1 MFWNVK
7 IVMPR
12 RMISVMRHFPLICID
27 YHYIV
32 VMKQLCRKKFL
43 EVSCLGF
50 ICFFLKK
57 FSFLLF
63 SLFTIVR
70 TVNSFVRIYFVVEFF
85 FFFNI
90 TSLST
95 SLLPSQWVPHL
106 RYVKYLSRVSFV
118 TTSFHLHFLSSQ
130 GTSLN
135 RIHNPSFNSHS
146 SFFANNIFGNKAHDD
161 GVKNIY
167 FIF

>member
-1 MFWNVK
+1 
-7 IVMPR
+7 MPR

-50 ICFFLKK
+50 ICFSKEVFFPSLQSVYHCAHRKQ
-57 FSFLLF
+57 FCQNIFCRRVLL
-63 SLFTIVR
+63 
-70 TVNSFVRIYFVVEFF
+70 
-85 FFFNI
+85 FFNI
-90 TSLST
+90 TSLSLLLSYPPST
-95 SLLPSQWVPHL
+95 SLPHL

>member
-1 MFWNVK
+1 
-7 IVMPR
+7 MPR

-50 ICFFLKK
+50 ICFSKEVFFPSLQSVYHCAHRKQFCQNI
-57 FSFLLF
+57 FSRRVLL
-63 SLFTIVR
+63 
-70 TVNSFVRIYFVVEFF
+70 
-85 FFFNI
+85 FFNI

-95 SLLPSQWVPHL
+95 SLLPSQRVPHL
-106 RYVKYLSRVSFV
+106 RYVKYL
-118 TTSFHLHFLSSQ
+118 
-130 GTSLN
+130 TSLQCLLRN
-135 RIHNPSFNSHS
+135 NFFPPLFSFIARHVTQSHS
-146 SFFANNIFGNKAHDD
+146 QSFFQQSLKSFFANNIFGNKAHDD

>member
-1 MFWNVK
+1 
-7 IVMPR
+7 MPR

-50 ICFFLKK
+50 ICFSKEVFFPSLQSIYHCAHRKQ
-57 FSFLLF
+57 FCQNIFCRRVLL
-63 SLFTIVR
+63 
-70 TVNSFVRIYFVVEFF
+70 
-85 FFFNI
+85 FFNI
-90 TSLST
+90 TSLYF
-95 SLLPSQWVPHL
+95 SLTLPVSASFTICKISLSCLL
-106 RYVKYLSRVSFV
+106 RNNFFPTY
-118 TTSFHLHFLSSQ
+118 FLSSQ